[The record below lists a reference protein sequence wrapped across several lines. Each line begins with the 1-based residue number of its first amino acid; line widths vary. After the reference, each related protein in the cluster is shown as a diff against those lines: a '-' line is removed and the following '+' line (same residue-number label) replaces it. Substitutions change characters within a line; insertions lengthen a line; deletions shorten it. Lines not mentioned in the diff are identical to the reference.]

1 MKNEGGVGARL
12 VPWAAT
18 HVVTQVHLQEGPELA
33 LMFCS
38 CCLEILNNLNKDLAS
53 SFYPEPH
60 RLVAGPISVSCL
72 KVPQSASGRS
82 RMQGRMS
89 NPQIQRTSFSL
100 GN

>member
-1 MKNEGGVGARL
+1 MKMKEDL
-12 VPWAAT
+12 VQDWSWAAT
-18 HVVTQVHLQEGPELA
+18 HVVTQAHVQEGPELA
-33 LMFCS
+33 LMPCS
-38 CCLEILNNLNKDLAS
+38 CCFEILNNLNKDLVS

-82 RMQGRMS
+82 RMQGRLF
-89 NPQIQRTSFSL
+89 NLQVYHTSFAL

>member
-1 MKNEGGVGARL
+1 MKNEGGLGARL
-12 VPWAAT
+12 APRAAT
-18 HVVTQVHLQEGPELA
+18 HGVTQALFQEGPELA
-33 LMFCS
+33 LMLCS
-38 CCLEILNNLNKDLAS
+38 CCLEILNNLNQDLAS

-82 RMQGRMS
+82 RMQGRLS
-89 NPQIQRTSFSL
+89 NLQVYCTSFAL